1 MKIPFIPKS
10 LKNGKARAIAPITS
24 QISVVNITNLII
36 VLIFV
41 LLSRPKDSR
50 IRSLFLNDK
59 LPFVTVIML
68 TSKRAYPR
76 PPIWNRDINTICP
89 KVVSVTETSIGD
101 SPVTQTAEVATNNA
115 SKNLIFSFDEIG
127 SNSNIVPITINKYEL
142 NFKIWLF

>member
-59 LPFVTVIML
+59 LP
-68 TSKRAYPR
+68 
-76 PPIWNRDINTICP
+76 
-89 KVVSVTETSIGD
+89 
-101 SPVTQTAEVATNNA
+101 
-115 SKNLIFSFDEIG
+115 
-127 SNSNIVPITINKYEL
+127 
-142 NFKIWLF
+142 